1 MCILPHLN
9 NVPIISQATSTRCT
23 SLSITALT
31 LHDDSILSK
40 LLFCFLPRMFPS
52 FSVFNDSLFDLNYYW
67 VHGSGVNC
75 NLRLFNEHV
84 EGQKPDPP
92 AMRFFPSWTQTIS
105 TVLLAAHAGALGR
118 KKVELGAGCQT
129 TSSKN
134 DADSN
139 VQSRCKQ
146 SIKVIQSASVNR
158 TNAYIYIHVCF
169 TYVHIYTCIYLYM
182 YVYIYIYIYMYVN
195 NVYIYIYIYLHY
207 VYMCMYIYH
216 I

>member
-158 TNAYIYIHVCF
+158 TNAYIYTRMFYLC
-169 TYVHIYTCIYLYM
+169 TYL
-182 YVYIYIYIYMYVN
+182 YVYISIYVC
-195 NVYIYIYIYLHY
+195 IYIYL
-207 VYMCMYIYH
+207 YIYVCK
-216 I
+216 

>member
-9 NVPIISQATSTRCT
+9 NVPIISKATSTRCT
-23 SLSITALT
+23 SLSITSLT

-92 AMRFFPSWTQTIS
+92 AMRFFSLMNPDYLNCFARSPCGSIGPEEGW
-105 TVLLAAHAGALGR
+105 V
-118 KKVELGAGCQT
+118 GCRVPDYIQ
-129 TSSKN
+129 
-134 DADSN
+134 
-139 VQSRCKQ
+139 QEWCRLQC
-146 SIKVIQSASVNR
+146 SIKV
-158 TNAYIYIHVCF
+158 
-169 TYVHIYTCIYLYM
+169 
-182 YVYIYIYIYMYVN
+182 
-195 NVYIYIYIYLHY
+195 
-207 VYMCMYIYH
+207 
-216 I
+216 